1 MSIRVEIRSL
11 LVTTLALAAVT
22 AVAAAQSTNAPW
34 DGAHRYVFAQDAHG
48 FRFDGTKLV
57 LENIPSTVYFAG
69 QPDRRF
75 GHISNR
81 DFAKLWNES
90 FTAAAPYAVLSILED
105 RAAEIVLELKSP
117 RVDGGNITYDAT
129 VVSGSPPANGGV
141 CALFLDPSRA
151 RPAAPAVTEREPI
164 NARDRKARQTMAA
177 FKAKDPGIKRFFE
190 QSEGYAVFPSI
201 AKGAFIVGGA
211 RGDGTVYR
219 KGEVIG
225 YSTVT
230 QGTIGLQ
237 IGGQEYSEI
246 VFFEDDAALKHFTN
260 GNLEFAGQASAVAV
274 TEGASA
280 DAKYADGVLVVT
292 MAKGGLMLE
301 ASLGGQKFTFDEK

>member
-11 LVTTLALAAVT
+11 LVTTLTLAAVT

-34 DGAHRYVFAQDAHG
+34 DGAHRYVFAQDAHD

-57 LENIPSTVYFAG
+57 LKNVPSTVYFAG

-81 DFAKLWNES
+81 DFARLWNES
-90 FTAAAPYAVLSILED
+90 FTSAAPYAVLSILED

-151 RPAAPAVTEREPI
+151 RAAAPTVTEREPI
-164 NARDRKARQTMAA
+164 NERDRKARQTMAA

-237 IGGQEYSEI
+237 IGGQTYSELI
-246 VFFEDDAALKHFTN
+246 YNVATGSVELLENHRDRFSAFLK
-260 GNLEFAGQASAVAV
+260 S
-274 TEGASA
+274 
-280 DAKYADGVLVVT
+280 
-292 MAKGGLMLE
+292 
-301 ASLGGQKFTFDEK
+301 